1 MVNSWHDVEVG
12 LAVPHEV
19 NAIIEIPKGS
29 KVKYELDKKTG
40 LMKVD
45 RVLYSSVVYPAN
57 YGFIP
62 RTLGEDKDP
71 LDVLVLMQEPVY
83 PGCLMKV
90 KPIGVMGMIDQGDN
104 DEKIICVH
112 LDDPAYAHYN
122 AVNELP
128 PHTLREIERFFRDY
142 KKLECKVVVTQG
154 MSGADEAKRIIME
167 GVERYNRMRAAETEQ
182 EEKRRQ
188 LDQVRSPGA
197 PSVPA
202 ISTTA
207 PMED

>member
-1 MVNSWHDVEVG
+1 
-12 LAVPHEV
+12 
-19 NAIIEIPKGS
+19 
-29 KVKYELDKKTG
+29 
-40 LMKVD
+40 
-45 RVLYSSVVYPAN
+45 
-57 YGFIP
+57 
-62 RTLGEDKDP
+62 
-71 LDVLVLMQEPVY
+71 
-83 PGCLMKV
+83 
-90 KPIGVMGMIDQGDN
+90 MGMIDQGDN